1 MPAALTVV
9 GADRTRQ
16 SVYKLLLET
25 GRLVRLRTVDRNA
38 QLVMH
43 ADVVDEAR
51 ATLRRQFPYPQPFLV
66 KDVRDLLH
74 ATRKTVV
81 PLLEHFD
88 AIGATVR
95 SGDQRRLR
103 EGEQHGGE

>member
-1 MPAALTVV
+1 
-9 GADRTRQ
+9 
-16 SVYKLLLET
+16 
-25 GRLVRLRTVDRNA
+25 
-38 QLVMH
+38 
-43 ADVVDEAR
+43 
-51 ATLRRQFPYPQPFLV
+51 V

-95 SGDQRRLR
+95 NGDERRLR
-103 EGEQHGGE
+103 EG